1 MAEDKNKTDESAP
14 EGQVQKY
21 FTPRSELEILTDENI
36 IAEDLMPPATF
47 DVRYLVP
54 GIRCRWVNWKAKEGA
69 MMYGAQAEGYQF
81 ANKNDV
87 ECTIK
92 PNKEGKFLNGDVVL
106 MKISEARYAS
116 AMKAL
121 VLRTKM
127 AAGQTAE
134 AAMEEMKGLMKRSG
148 GHLTPFAPD
157 QAQLDRLIDA
167 NQAVTHTVTRS

>member
-1 MAEDKNKTDESAP
+1 MPEDKTVEAAEP
-14 EGQVQKY
+14 QKY

-36 IAEDLMPPATF
+36 VAEDLMPPDTF
-47 DVRYLVP
+47 EVRYLVP
-54 GIRCRWVNWKAKEGA
+54 GIRCRWINWKSREGQ
-69 MMYGAQAEGYQF
+69 MMYAAQAEGYQF

-87 ECTIK
+87 ECTVK
-92 PNKEGKFLNGDVVL
+92 PNKEGKFINGDIVL

-121 VLRTKM
+121 VLRSKM
-127 AAGQTAE
+127 AAGATAE

-157 QAQLDRLIDA
+157 KAQLDRLIES
-167 NQAVTHTVTRS
+167 NQAVTQHVTRS